1 MKGRKI
7 MVGLSFISPKYI
19 MEAEQDT
26 LEGIQPVK
34 KRSRKILVLIAAACM
49 LMGLAITAYAVNLFG
64 IRELFKTHIRQLPAE
79 ALPYIQEET
88 VAAEA
93 EGWSCEITETLADNA
108 SVMATVVIRGGDQ
121 FIIAPTYTGP
131 EDSAFEIG
139 ISGDKTLGQ
148 YAAEQGKTLLFA
160 GASIKKVGNMEGIN
174 GSQRMQNTA
183 DNEMVILTQTEQT
196 VDTSNPNAVCEVYV
210 LEEGKEDVQ
219 RVELPFTLNTAP
231 SISGQMVFQPTK
243 PDVIPGM
250 TVGDMIIT
258 KTALGYNLQML
269 ETVTNQEQWNNL
281 MKTEIEGLSMVQ
293 GGGSVLH
300 DDGKWYFEAN
310 MCQGTVGDILII
322 HYYDWDKQPIGEI
335 EFRKQ
340 T

>member
-131 EDSAFEIG
+131 EDSVFEIG

-174 GSQRMQNTA
+174 GSQRMQKY
-183 DNEMVILTQTEQT
+183 
-196 VDTSNPNAVCEVYV
+196 S
-210 LEEGKEDVQ
+210 
-219 RVELPFTLNTAP
+219 R
-231 SISGQMVFQPTK
+231 
-243 PDVIPGM
+243 
-250 TVGDMIIT
+250 
-258 KTALGYNLQML
+258 
-269 ETVTNQEQWNNL
+269 
-281 MKTEIEGLSMVQ
+281 
-293 GGGSVLH
+293 
-300 DDGKWYFEAN
+300 
-310 MCQGTVGDILII
+310 
-322 HYYDWDKQPIGEI
+322 
-335 EFRKQ
+335 
-340 T
+340 